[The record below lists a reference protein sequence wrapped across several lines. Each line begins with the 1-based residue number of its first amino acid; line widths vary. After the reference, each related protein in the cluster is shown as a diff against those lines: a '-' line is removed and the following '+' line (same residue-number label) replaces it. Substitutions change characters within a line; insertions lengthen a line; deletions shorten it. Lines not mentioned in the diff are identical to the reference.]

1 MSVDREDPVPN
12 ATSLAAVVLAAG
24 KGKRLRSA
32 TPKVLHPIC
41 GRPALWWVL
50 RNVRA
55 ARPSRI
61 VIVLHHGADEVR
73 EAVRSWNVTPAPVFV
88 EQGEALGTGHAV
100 MAAEKAIGR
109 ANEVLVVGGDF
120 DPIEPADVR
129 ALLRTH
135 RRSKG
140 AATILTADVV
150 NPGGYARIERE
161 GSRLIRIVEGF
172 DAPPS
177 LRRLNEVSLLVFAF
191 RRADLF
197 RALPLVGR
205 ENAQREY
212 YLNGVFPILLE
223 KGERV
228 SVVKVDTG
236 GAMGIN
242 SRAGLAE
249 TTRVVQERINAA
261 HLEKGVTILDPATT
275 YIDVDVRIG
284 RDTVI
289 HPSTFLSG
297 STSIGAA
304 CEVGPLTRIV
314 DTRVGDGAVVQL
326 SVVREARIGARAQ
339 VGPYAHLR
347 PRTVLGPGSKAGTFV
362 EIKASEIGEGGKVP
376 HLTYVGDATI
386 GRRANLGAGTVIV
399 NYDGYEKHRTVVG
412 DDARVGSDTMLVAPV
427 KVGRG
432 AVTGAGSVIT
442 KDVPGG
448 ALAVERSEQR
458 VVKGYR
464 ARKDAEA
471 TARRQRRTG
480 TRSRGKGE
488 H

>member
-1 MSVDREDPVPN
+1 MI
-12 ATSLAAVVLAAG
+12 VV
-24 KGKRLRSA
+24 
-32 TPKVLHPIC
+32 
-41 GRPALWWVL
+41 
-50 RNVRA
+50 
-55 ARPSRI
+55 
-61 VIVLHHGADEVR
+61 HHGADEVR
-73 EAVRSWNVTPAPVFV
+73 DAVRSWNVAPSPVFV

-100 MAAEKAIGR
+100 LAAEKAIGR
-109 ANEVLVVGGDF
+109 ASEVLVVGGDY
-120 DPIEPADVR
+120 DPVEPADVR
-129 ALLRTH
+129 ALLATH
-135 RRSKG
+135 RRTRS
-140 AATILTADVV
+140 AATILTADVAR
-150 NPGGYARIERE
+150 PGGYARIERE

-172 DAPPS
+172 DAPPA
-177 LRRLNEVSLLVFAF
+177 LRRINEVSLLVFAF

-205 ENAQREY
+205 ENTQREY
-212 YLNGVFPILLE
+212 YLNEVFPILQD

-242 SRAGLAE
+242 SRGGLAE
-249 TTRVVQERINAA
+249 TTRVVRERINAA
-261 HLEKGVTILDPATT
+261 HLENGVTIVDPATT

-297 STSIGAA
+297 STSIGAG
-304 CEVGPLTRIV
+304 CEIGPVTRIV
-314 DTRVGDGAVVQL
+314 DTRVGEGAVVHF

-339 VGPYAHLR
+339 VGPYAHVR
-347 PRTVLGPGSKAGTFV
+347 PGTVLGPRSKAGTFV

-376 HLTYVGDATI
+376 HLAYVGDAKI
-386 GRRANLGAGTVIV
+386 GRRANLGAGTVTV
-399 NYDGYEKHRTVVG
+399 NYDGYAKHRTVVG

-471 TARRQRRTG
+471 SVRKGRQSG